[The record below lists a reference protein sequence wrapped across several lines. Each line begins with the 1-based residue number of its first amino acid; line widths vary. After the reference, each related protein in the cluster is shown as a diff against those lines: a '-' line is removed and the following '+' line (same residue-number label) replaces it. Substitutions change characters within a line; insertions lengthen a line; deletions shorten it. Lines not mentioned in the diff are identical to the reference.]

1 MQSNRSLRR
10 LLYVHIPGSA
20 RRTSSQSRNG
30 HDDAVKAR
38 DERLYGGMKSLDI
51 VLEDGGK
58 APWKSW
64 KWHVWQGIAA
74 TFPALGIYVT
84 AQYIESTHESKQD
97 SDGSKSKLNAN
108 DEDPHDS
115 TAVPLDPEEKKKEAA
130 RAEDSDHL
138 LARLED
144 RMNALE
150 AQLESLRMPKKQSE
164 QEEKRLQ

>member
-1 MQSNRSLRR
+1 MQSNRWLRR
-10 LLYVHIPGSA
+10 LLHVHIPGSA

-84 AQYIESTHESKQD
+84 AQYIESTHESKQ
-97 SDGSKSKLNAN
+97 NAN
-108 DEDPHDS
+108 DEDSHAS
-115 TAVPLDPEEKKKEAA
+115 TAVPLDPEEKKKKEEEETA

>member
-1 MQSNRSLRR
+1 MRSNRPLRR
-10 LLYVHIPGSA
+10 LYVHILGSP
-20 RRTSSQSRNG
+20 RRISSQSRNG

-64 KWHVWQGIAA
+64 KWHVWQCIAA

-84 AQYIESTHESKQD
+84 AQYIESTHA
-97 SDGSKSKLNAN
+97 SKLESDTQPHAV
-108 DEDPHDS
+108 EDS
-115 TAVPLDPEEKKKEAA
+115 ETFTAVRLDPEKKETIS
-130 RAEDSDHL
+130 AEDSVQRHV

-150 AQLESLRMPKKQSE
+150 AQLESLRTTKQS
-164 QEEKRLQ
+164 QEEED

>member
-10 LLYVHIPGSA
+10 LLHHVHIPGSA

-84 AQYIESTHESKQD
+84 AQYIESTHESKQ
-97 SDGSKSKLNAN
+97 NAN
-108 DEDPHDS
+108 DEDSHAS
-115 TAVPLDPEEKKKEAA
+115 TAVPLDPEEKKEKEEETA
-130 RAEDSDHL
+130 RAEEDSGHL